1 MAEKLSCAGPGAKVE
16 GGKTQES
23 APMAEK
29 REAAPRCV
37 TVAMKAPDFT
47 APAYL
52 KGEFTRVT
60 LSDHLGRWVALCFY
74 PGDFTFV

>member
-1 MAEKLSCAGPGAKVE
+1 MAEKLSCAGPGPEVKGAKAP
-16 GGKTQES
+16 ES
-23 APMAEK
+23 APMPERK
-29 REAAPRCV
+29 DSCAPRV

-52 KGEFTRVT
+52 NGDFTKVT
-60 LSDHLGRWVALCFY
+60 LSDHLGRWVSLCFY

>member
-1 MAEKLSCAGPGAKVE
+1 MAKKLSCAVPGAEVKDA
-16 GGKTQES
+16 KAPES
-23 APMAEK
+23 APATEK

-52 KGEFTRVT
+52 NGDFTKVT
-60 LSDHLGRWVALCFY
+60 LSDHLGRWVSLCFY